1 MFFGTWYWNMVL
13 ICLITGIYLKEWLKK
28 NKIGTTKEPSSKE
41 KALIVIFLPILNT
54 LTAFILVV
62 TTLAVIFLEEEILK
76 ELKKDKNFVEKED

>member
-28 NKIGTTKEPSSKE
+28 NKIGTTKKPSSKE
-41 KALIVIFLPILNT
+41 KALIVIFLPVLNT
-54 LTAFILVV
+54 LTAFLLVI
-62 TTLAVIFLEEEILK
+62 TTLAVIFLEDEILK